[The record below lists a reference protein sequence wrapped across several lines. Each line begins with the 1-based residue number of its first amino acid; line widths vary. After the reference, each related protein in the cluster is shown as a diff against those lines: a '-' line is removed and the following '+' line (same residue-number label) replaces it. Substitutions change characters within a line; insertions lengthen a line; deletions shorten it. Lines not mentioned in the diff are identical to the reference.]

1 MYPHGV
7 LEALNRERR
16 KGKRRDREKE
26 GWGERE
32 REVQSGQAEF
42 LPTLLLSTLLNNFY
56 DKKRIYPL
64 LLVLK
69 PRPREAQGPAIRE
82 WL

>member
-16 KGKRRDREKE
+16 KRKRRDREK
-26 GWGERE
+26 GGAGG
-32 REVQSGQAEF
+32 EVQSGRAEF
-42 LPTLLLSTLLNNFY
+42 LPTLLLSTLLNNLY

-69 PRPREAQGPAIRE
+69 PRPREAQ
-82 WL
+82 

>member
-1 MYPHGV
+1 M
-7 LEALNRERR
+7 
-16 KGKRRDREKE
+16 
-26 GWGERE
+26 GERE

-42 LPTLLLSTLLNNFY
+42 LPTLLLSTLLNNLY

-69 PRPREAQGPAIRE
+69 PRPREAQ
-82 WL
+82 

>member
-1 MYPHGV
+1 MHPHGV

-16 KGKRRDREKE
+16 KGKKRDRKKE
-26 GWGERE
+26 GWGRE

-42 LPTLLLSTLLNNFY
+42 LPTLLLSTLLNNLY

-69 PRPREAQGPAIRE
+69 PRPREAQ
-82 WL
+82 